1 VDVCDTISTVWTLR
15 KAIAEDAEAIEAV
28 TRAATERR
36 AERIPPYK
44 ALSETAE
51 DVLRHLTRG
60 GAIVVE
66 ADGRIVGAVRYREQ
80 RPGALLLYRLAV
92 HPDHQRHG
100 IGRALM
106 AAVEDFAHRNGYC
119 EVHLHAR
126 HTCPDLI
133 ATYERLGYREVDDPT
148 EPDYAHPVYL
158 LMSKDVSR

>member
-1 VDVCDTISTVWTLR
+1 MEVCDTIGAVATLR
-15 KAIAEDAEAIEAV
+15 NAEMEDAEAIEAV
-28 TRAATERR
+28 TRAAYERR
-36 AERIPPYK
+36 AERDPPYK
-44 ALSETAE
+44 ALSETAD
-51 DVLRHLTRG
+51 DVRRHLARG
-60 GAIVVE
+60 GAIVAE
-66 ADGRIVGAVRYREQ
+66 VGGHVVAAVRYREQ

-106 AAVEDFAHRNGYC
+106 AAFEEFAHRNGYC